1 MAAQPSSRSGH
12 DIPFPMLK
20 EHLTDVIDELV
31 SVSNRCKINLL
42 IEKFDTEA
50 TKAHRMM
57 QQTQQDMTTTH
68 MHYFNAICDVLAGHD
83 NGDMVDNDKNHDKL
97 EHAKAKAVD
106 YNVQQTNNVAMEAP
120 PCHIMRLT
128 ATKIRTSS
136 RIQMHNRST
145 TPCNK
150 ESMQQRRTPYQL
162 THIPTT
168 TRELNRQN
176 LLYSRQDQMCRQ
188 RPRYRRH
195 AAEPLLYL
203 IVVYFANYSV
213 LNY

>member
-106 YNVQQTNNVAMEAP
+106 YNVQQTNNVAMEP
-120 PCHIMRLT
+120 PPLPHYEVD
-128 ATKIRTSS
+128 S
-136 RIQMHNRST
+136 
-145 TPCNK
+145 NK
-150 ESMQQRRTPYQL
+150 NQDEQQDPDAQPVDDAVQQRTNAATEDPL
-162 THIPTT
+162 PADPPPT
-168 TRELNRQN
+168 
-176 LLYSRQDQMCRQ
+176 S
-188 RPRYRRH
+188 
-195 AAEPLLYL
+195 
-203 IVVYFANYSV
+203 
-213 LNY
+213 